1 MRFFFDNNLS
11 SHLAGGMKE
20 FGEDVVHLR
29 DHFPE
34 NATDAEWLPFIG
46 DNDLILVTRDDAI
59 RWNPAEIQAVRRHKV
74 AAFFLGGKKLSRC
87 QLIQQL
93 VRNWPRMKK
102 LATTEKRPFAFRV
115 PPHGTALTRL
125 SL

>member
-11 SHLAGGMKE
+11 FHLAGGMKE

-34 NATDAEWLPFIG
+34 NATDAEWLPFVG
-46 DNDLILVTRDDAI
+46 DNDLVLITRDDAI

-93 VRNWPRMKK
+93 VRNWPRMKD
-102 LATTEKRPFAFRV
+102 LASSEERPFAFRV
-115 PPHGTALTRL
+115 PPHGTAFTRL

>member
-34 NATDAEWLPFIG
+34 NATDAEWLPFVG
-46 DNDLILVTRDDAI
+46 DNDLVLITRDDAI
-59 RWNPAEIQAVRRHKV
+59 RWNPAERRHKV

-93 VRNWPRMKK
+93 VRNWPRMKE
-102 LATTEKRPFAFRV
+102 LAASEKRPFAFRV
-115 PPHGTALTRL
+115 PPHGTTFNRLAL
-125 SL
+125 